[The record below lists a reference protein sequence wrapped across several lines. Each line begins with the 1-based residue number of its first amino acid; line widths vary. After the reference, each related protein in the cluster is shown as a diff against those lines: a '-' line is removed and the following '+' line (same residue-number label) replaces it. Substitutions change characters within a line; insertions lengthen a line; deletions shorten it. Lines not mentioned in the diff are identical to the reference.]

1 MSVQTNKQS
10 VIMNKEKR
18 IEFLLKARNILH
30 KQENGQKLTGNEIV
44 IAHDYVDMVIDDM
57 VQERFSEKTMKVYN
71 VGVSYGVC
79 LIAARDEKQL
89 LSIIKNT
96 DYLRWDNSD
105 FNGNLFSD
113 ETILSF
119 VSEVPDMTAKKSGVI
134 IYHQA

>member
-1 MSVQTNKQS
+1 
-10 VIMNKEKR
+10 MNKEKR

>member
-1 MSVQTNKQS
+1 MD
-10 VIMNKEKR
+10 KEKKL
-18 IEFLLKARNILH
+18 ELLLKARHLLH
-30 KQENGQKLTGNEIV
+30 KQESGQKLTGNEIV
-44 IAHDYVDMVIDDM
+44 LAHDFVDMVIDDM
-57 VQERFSEKTMKVYN
+57 VQERFFEKIMKVYN

-79 LIAARDEKQL
+79 LIAAKDTKHL

-134 IYHQA
+134 VYHQA

>member
-1 MSVQTNKQS
+1 MDRQ
-10 VIMNKEKR
+10 KR

-30 KQENGQKLTGNEIV
+30 KQESGQKLTGNEIV

-57 VQERFSEKTMKVYN
+57 VHEKFLEKTMKVYN
-71 VGVSYGVC
+71 VGMSYGVC
-79 LIAARDEKQL
+79 LIAAKDKKHL

-105 FNGNLFSD
+105 FNGKLFSD
-113 ETILSF
+113 EVILSF